1 MKKLLSDLSKCGD
14 EIESF
19 LKKERIS
26 NSKYERVTN
35 ENKDIKVVI
44 HKISTEK
51 VTTSKQFEENI
62 MMLENVLETRDQ
74 KIYNLEEDL
83 KRDHLLLHYLD
94 VKIV

>member
-1 MKKLLSDLSKCGD
+1 M
-14 EIESF
+14 
-19 LKKERIS
+19 
-26 NSKYERVTN
+26 
-35 ENKDIKVVI
+35 I